1 MEGLASRR
9 GSGPGYLSPPGA
21 APAEG
26 TRRAADGSWRGPPGD
41 GPPGA
46 GRPTLIFRGPAL
58 VQERLGPRVCQPPG
72 ASGMLRV
79 PPEKPGQGLRL
90 QGRPWGGCQAQ
101 HKVLAAWTAGQAR
114 RLQAGL
120 LWSLPALSDP
130 GDPGQGRGS
139 GIVQAS
145 APHPPHTACSTE
157 GFQRC
162 CPPRPGQ
169 RVHGGP
175 PYRLLLSPEAHLPKG

>member
-1 MEGLASRR
+1 
-9 GSGPGYLSPPGA
+9 
-21 APAEG
+21 
-26 TRRAADGSWRGPPGD
+26 
-41 GPPGA
+41 
-46 GRPTLIFRGPAL
+46 
-58 VQERLGPRVCQPPG
+58 
-72 ASGMLRV
+72 MLRV

-157 GFQRC
+157 GLSAVLPAPAWAEGAQGAPL
-162 CPPRPGQ
+162 PPPSEPRSPPAKGLAAKSRQGSALGPSGRPFSRTGVA
-169 RVHGGP
+169 R
-175 PYRLLLSPEAHLPKG
+175 A